1 MSFYDII
8 SVNEHFSKLDKLW
21 EYEYDN
27 VLFFGSGNASGRLR
41 FTNHHNSSDSEVI
54 Q

>member
-1 MSFYDII
+1 MSFYYIV

-21 EYEYDN
+21 EYEYDK

-41 FTNHHNSSDSEVI
+41 FTTHHNPNDSKVI
-54 Q
+54 